1 MAKTGLKH
9 TDMRTSEL
17 SDAELVAMALE
28 GRSQAAYF
36 ALYTRYHAGLSAH
49 ISQFVQ
55 DREEVEDICME
66 TFEKAFKQLSS
77 FRPDAKFSTWILTI
91 ARNTAFDHNDKEK
104 RGRNIMTAL
113 SGETENRAVSIA
125 DETLPPDEAI
135 IRDQM
140 HEKFVACIEGL
151 PDIYKEVAALCFVDN
166 MGYKEIAEKTGL
178 GLNTVKTRIRRAKE
192 ILTGMMLDM
201 EDE

>member
-1 MAKTGLKH
+1 M
-9 TDMRTSEL
+9 
-17 SDAELVAMALE
+17 
-28 GRSQAAYF
+28 
-36 ALYTRYHAGLSAH
+36 
-49 ISQFVQ
+49 
-55 DREEVEDICME
+55 
-66 TFEKAFKQLSS
+66 
-77 FRPDAKFSTWILTI
+77 
-91 ARNTAFDHNDKEK
+91 
-104 RGRNIMTAL
+104 MTAL
-113 SGETENRAVSIA
+113 SGETESKAVSIA

-166 MGYKEIAEKTGL
+166 MGYKEIADKTGL